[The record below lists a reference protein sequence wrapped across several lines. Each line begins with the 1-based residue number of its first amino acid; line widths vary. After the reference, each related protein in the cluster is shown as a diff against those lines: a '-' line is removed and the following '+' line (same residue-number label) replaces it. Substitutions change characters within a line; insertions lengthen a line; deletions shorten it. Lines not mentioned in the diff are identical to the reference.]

1 MVFTRYKP
9 ENFLK
14 EFPDEYECDAI
25 VIGAGPNGLITA
37 LYLQS
42 ANLKVVLCERRYEIA
57 GGLATEEIL
66 FPSNLSNTHA
76 IYMMMIDYMPVLRD
90 FNLEKHGLDFL
101 KPANQVSFVS
111 RDGFI
116 ISLSRMLQDSKDSV
130 CQISFDEAD
139 RFEKIFR
146 NWRRIVDEIL
156 APATYIPP
164 LPPIEMVE
172 SFQRTNLGKEFLE
185 LSEKSPIEVIDKAFS
200 SDKLKALLTYLV
212 GMWGVDPE
220 ETGMGFMVPLLVV
233 RATQKC
239 YTYGGSHR
247 FASAMAREFCSLGG
261 IILDNAEV
269 EKIIVEG
276 KKAVG
281 VKLKDGR
288 KIFAKVVA
296 SSLPAPIT
304 FEKLSQIPES
314 AKEEAQIL
322 KDWKWDKWSFFTL
335 HFTSKSTPK
344 LKPGREN
351 PLSFMT
357 IIGFSNLEDVMDFF
371 RKLKE
376 GKPEIR
382 GGHFTCQSMF
392 DDTLSRDGK
401 VVSFLQVCFPYCD
414 YKKEEIERELL
425 KLCEEYFEFSQDEIA
440 SEGPKEIEM
449 RLTSMVRGS
458 IKHGDYT
465 PTQMG
470 YFRPTENSSSSA
482 TPVEGLYLCGA
493 STYPGGLIIGG
504 QGYIAANR
512 ICDDLGVKKWWKP
525 PDFILRFLKNYGDK

>member
-1 MVFTRYKP
+1 MQDTFKP
-9 ENFLK
+9 YAKDFLRSIFWTPPYPPGQYDYDELPWFRFLK
-14 EFPDEYECDAI
+14 EKVP
-25 VIGAGPNGLITA
+25 GAL
-37 LYLQS
+37 S
-42 ANLKVVLCERRYEIA
+42 
-57 GGLATEEIL
+57 L
-66 FPSNLSNTHA
+66 FPTEYMELST
-76 IYMMMIDYMPVLRD
+76 Y
-90 FNLEKHGLDFL
+90 
-101 KPANQVSFVS
+101 
-111 RDGFI
+111 
-116 ISLSRMLQDSKDSV
+116 
-130 CQISFDEAD
+130 
-139 RFEKIFR
+139 
-146 NWRRIVDEIL
+146 EIL

-164 LPPIEMVE
+164 LPPIEM
-172 SFQRTNLGKEFLE
+172 
-185 LSEKSPIEVIDKAFS
+185 
-200 SDKLKALLTYLV
+200 
-212 GMWGVDPE
+212 VDPE

-314 AKEEAQIL
+314 AKEESQIL
-322 KDWKWDKWSFFTL
+322 NDWKWDKWSFFTL

-504 QGYIAANR
+504 PGYIAANR
-512 ICDDLGVKKWWKP
+512 VCDDLGVKKWWKP
-525 PDFILRFLKNYGDK
+525 PDFILKFLKNYGDK